1 LPTIISGVNGSTF
14 AEYLEAMVAHLRKIA
29 SIENINITHSAV
41 QLVAQVS
48 QGGLRDAEVFSTS

>member
-1 LPTIISGVNGSTF
+1 
-14 AEYLEAMVAHLRKIA
+14 MVAHCGKIA

-48 QGGLRDAEVFSTS
+48 QGGLDAEVFSTS

>member
-1 LPTIISGVNGSTF
+1 
-14 AEYLEAMVAHLRKIA
+14 MRKIA

-48 QGGLRDAEVFSTS
+48 QGGLRDAESLLDQLSLLSGQVVDESAGIC